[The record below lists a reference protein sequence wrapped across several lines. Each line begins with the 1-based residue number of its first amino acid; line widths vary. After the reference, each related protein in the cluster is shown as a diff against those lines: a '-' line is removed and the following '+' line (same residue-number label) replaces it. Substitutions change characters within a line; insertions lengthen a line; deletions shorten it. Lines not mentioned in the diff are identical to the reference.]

1 MRGGRESASP
11 RERGLALFDDG
22 CDFGQEGV
30 ALAANGADGFLG
42 ESIDGAFHFGEDVA
56 EAGEDFDDE
65 RVFPGGCGGLADD
78 GEEVLDEHGLVEEF
92 GAICREGFGD
102 DGGDGGRAAEPAAEA
117 DALGE
122 VFVAHLFHGGAD
134 GFLGEIKLFA
144 DGFPVVLI
152 GGVED
157 GLSVRE
163 DGFADAEGFG
173 EIDDFAADVFDGFF
187 VFGLNSDE
195 AFGDD
200 VTEDEGKED
209 AVAGLREFQVANFLA
224 PVGFA
229 QLVENGEDLAGNGDD
244 DVIDDLTGE
253 GEGIEFLHTCVGY
266 LGLEGEGERGC
277 GENQS
282 GQQGAAGGG
291 RHPKLSSHRDR
302 IDWEWVEG
310 TTSGVNKAWNK
321 QVARAFPELD
331 R

>member
-1 MRGGRESASP
+1 M
-11 RERGLALFDDG
+11 
-22 CDFGQEGV
+22 
-30 ALAANGADGFLG
+30 
-42 ESIDGAFHFGEDVA
+42 
-56 EAGEDFDDE
+56 
-65 RVFPGGCGGLADD
+65 
-78 GEEVLDEHGLVEEF
+78 LDQHGLIEEF
-92 GAICREGFGD
+92 GAICGESFGD
-102 DGGDGGRAAEPAAEA
+102 DGSDGGGAAEPAAEA

-157 GLSVRE
+157 GLGVRE

-187 VFGLNSDE
+187 VFGLNGDE

-209 AVAGLREFQVANFLA
+209 AVAGLREFQVTDFLA
-224 PVGFA
+224 PVGLA
-229 QLVENGEDLAGNGDD
+229 QFVEDGEDLAGDGDD
-244 DVIDDLTGE
+244 DVIYDLTGE
-253 GEGIEFLHTCVGY
+253 GEGIEFLHACVGS
-266 LGLEGEGERGC
+266 LGLKREGERGC

-302 IDWEWVEG
+302 IDWEWVAV
-310 TTSGVNKAWNK
+310 TTSSVNKAWNK
-321 QVARAFPELD
+321 PVARAFP
-331 R
+331 